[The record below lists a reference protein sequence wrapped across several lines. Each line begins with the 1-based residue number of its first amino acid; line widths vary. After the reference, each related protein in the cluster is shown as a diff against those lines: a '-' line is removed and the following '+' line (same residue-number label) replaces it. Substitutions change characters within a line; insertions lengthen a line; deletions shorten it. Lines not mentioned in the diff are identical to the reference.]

1 MGSGCQSKGGSIES
15 VKVFKGPT
23 AGDRLV
29 ESVVVSWHAHV

>member
-15 VKVFKGPT
+15 VKVFKGSR

-29 ESVVVSWHAHV
+29 E